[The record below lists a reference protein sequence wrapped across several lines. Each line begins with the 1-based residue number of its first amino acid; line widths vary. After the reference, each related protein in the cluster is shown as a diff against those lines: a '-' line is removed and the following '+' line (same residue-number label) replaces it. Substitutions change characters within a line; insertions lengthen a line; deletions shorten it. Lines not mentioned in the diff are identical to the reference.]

1 MQSSERER
9 DGDPESRGHEWDR
22 IAACAPHSDGSRT
35 WPRSLAGD
43 PRSHGEAAAGRGHNK
58 IRPITISAGWMEME
72 MEMENGN
79 GNGGMGMHPSLS
91 LYLWHIKLLNQ
102 SPRRSPRRRRRRRS
116 STAGQ
121 TNRSTYTESE
131 INDNC

>member
-1 MQSSERER
+1 MDLGPGQDHWPEIPDRTERL
-9 DGDPESRGHEWDR
+9 PQ
-22 IAACAPHSDGSRT
+22 
-35 WPRSLAGD
+35 
-43 PRSHGEAAAGRGHNK
+43 GEEHNK

-72 MEMENGN
+72 MENGNGNGN

-102 SPRRSPRRRRRRRS
+102 SPRRSPRRRRRRS